1 MKLKDILKLT
11 NPNEPIYLVFEDCSE
26 ESKLYYEHSVMVKY
40 FDYEVVYLDAW
51 DYDELR
57 IFIKKGDKYQ

>member
-11 NPNEPIYLVFEDCSE
+11 SPNEAIYLVFEDCSE
-26 ESKLYYEHSVMVKY
+26 ESKLYHEHSDMVKY
-40 FDYEVVYLDAW
+40 FDYEVTYLDAW

-57 IFIKKGDKYQ
+57 IFIKKGDK